1 MQTAQT
7 PPASKIAGYRLSP
20 QQQRLW
26 RLQQRR
32 PPFRAVL
39 QLRSHKPYAADQL
52 QAALQQLIDRHEILR
67 TTFPTLPG
75 MTMPLQVIA
84 DSLSSES
91 VLVRYSTAPQ
101 VQNLLKQPFDW
112 VQGPLFQVHWIR
124 PDELLFSVS
133 ALCADGAT
141 LSLLAQEFQQFYG
154 ATPQLEDPL
163 QYADLAE
170 WQIELL
176 EGEDTAA
183 GRSYWR
189 RSSNL
194 EQVVQRLPLERPKDS
209 VESDTFQ
216 FETHSVELPIEQA
229 QSLYSWAAQQGV
241 TVDEVCLAVWQILI
255 ARLTEQ
261 STLTLGYS
269 CNARQHYEELQ
280 TACGLLTR
288 DLPLRA
294 ELQPDQSFAALVAQV
309 HQTLADIQPWQDY
322 FAWEQDETGWF
333 PISFGVEA
341 APANLSPLEVT
352 ATSTLLE
359 PSTLKLVCRPQADN
373 LSGDLTLDWLYD
385 ASRLD
390 LSTIQQ
396 IQGYWQT
403 LMTEAL
409 AAPETTLAQLPLLGA
424 AERQTL
430 LVDFNQATT
439 QPSNYNSLHQ
449 WFEAQV
455 ACTPEH
461 AALRFEA
468 DCLTYRQL
476 NNRANQIAQRLRQQ
490 GVTSESVVAV
500 VLPRC
505 LDWVIAILG
514 ILKAGGAYLPLDPHL
529 PTERLQTICQDAAV
543 VQVLTQVEWCDRIP
557 KTIPT
562 HCLDAISNETN
573 TENLP
578 HHTAPEHLAYVIY
591 TSGST
596 GQPKG
601 VAVEHRNILNYVQG
615 ILPQLDLKANA
626 HYGLVSS
633 VAADLGNTVLF
644 AALCTGGCLHL
655 IAEDRTLQAS
665 ALADYCRQHPLD
677 CLKIVPSHLGALLT
691 DESDTTWLPHWCLV
705 LGGEAAPGSLV
716 KEIRRHRPAGKIL
729 NHYGPSETTVG
740 VLTYPVPEALQETTL
755 PLGQPLPNVQV
766 YVLDAH
772 HQPVPV
778 GIPGEIYVGGAAV
791 SRGYLNRPAL
801 TTERFIA
808 NPFDSG
814 RLYRTGDRGRHLPSG
829 QIEFL
834 GRIDDQIKLRGFRIE
849 LGEIAAVL
857 QQHPAVQ
864 QAIVVLREESP
875 EPARLVAYAI
885 TTASPEDLKTDLATK
900 LPDYMVPAV
909 VVPLRAFP
917 LNANGKIDRQA
928 LPAPS
933 RRSDVEQTA
942 ASTAAEQTLVG
953 IWQDLLRVD
962 NIGIHDN
969 FFELGGDSILSI
981 QVIARAN
988 QAGLQLTPRQL
999 FEHQT
1004 IAGLAAVAGT
1014 ATAAKAEQGPISGV
1028 APLTPIQ
1035 HRFFEQAVNNRNHW
1049 NQALLLEVR
1058 ESLNPDLLEQAFNHL
1073 IQHHDALRLR
1083 FQRQDNRWQAVH
1095 GDHRPLSLR
1104 RIDAPGCADVETQIV
1119 THANALQT
1127 SLNIT
1132 DGPLMGAAWFD
1143 FGPTCSARL
1152 LVVVHHLVIDGVSWR
1167 VLLEDLQTVYGQ
1179 LQSGVAIALPPKTTS
1194 FQQWGKHLVNYSQS
1208 LPQTQPSQN
1217 PAPLPLDFADGNN
1230 TVASAH
1236 TLALSL
1242 DVAETQAL
1250 LREVPKAYQS
1260 QINDVLLTALLQGM
1274 TKWTERSSLMIELE
1288 NHGRDD
1294 FDGQLDLSRTV
1305 GWFTAIFPVQ
1315 LTLPADPNPG
1325 AALMAIKEQ
1334 LRRPGRPLD
1343 YGVGRYLSGEETT
1356 HPEPSLIFNYL
1367 GQFDSSLPEASL
1379 FGLAPESEGRSR
1391 DPKTRRRH
1399 LLEIN
1404 GRVLAGQLQLAWTYS
1419 DQCHRQETIAQV
1431 AEQTMAALRALIAH
1445 CTSNEAGG
1453 YTPSDFPQANLSQT
1467 ALEQVLAQLQT
1478 SEEG

>member
-1 MQTAQT
+1 MQTAPT
-7 PPASKIAGYRLSP
+7 APASKIAGYRLSP

-26 RLQQRR
+26 RLQQRY
-32 PPFRAVL
+32 PGQPFRAVL
-39 QLRSHKPYAADQL
+39 QLRSPQPYDAALVQK
-52 QAALQQLIDRHEILR
+52 ALQQLIDRHEILR

-84 DSLSSES
+84 EDLSSES
-91 VLVRYSTAPQ
+91 VLVRHSMTPQ
-101 VQNLLKQPFDW
+101 VQDLLKQPFDW

-124 PDELLFSVS
+124 PNELLFNLS

-141 LSLLAQEFQQFYG
+141 LSLLAQEFQQFYQDS
-154 ATPQLEDPL
+154 PPLEEPL

-189 RSSNL
+189 RSSHL

-209 VESDTFQ
+209 DAVDTFQ
-216 FETHSVELPIEQA
+216 FETHSVVLPIEQA
-229 QSLYSWAAQQGV
+229 QALHGWATQQNV

-322 FAWEQDETGWF
+322 FAWEQVQDETGWF
-333 PISFGVEA
+333 PISFGVESV
-341 APANLSPLEVT
+341 PANLSSLEIVT
-352 ATSTLLE
+352 TSALLE
-359 PSTLKLVCRPQADN
+359 PSTLKLVCRPQ
-373 LSGDLTLDWLYD
+373 SGSLTLDWLYD

-396 IQGYWQT
+396 IQGHWQT

-409 AAPETTLAQLPLLGA
+409 AAPETTLAQLPLLSA
-424 AERQTL
+424 TERQTL

-439 QPSNYNSLHQ
+439 QPTDYTSLHQ

-455 ACTPEH
+455 EQTPDH
-461 AALRFEA
+461 PAIRFEA

-476 NNRANQIAQRLRQQ
+476 NNRANQIAQTLRQQ
-490 GVTSESVVAV
+490 GVTSDSVVAV

-505 LDWVIAILG
+505 LDWVIAMLG

-543 VQVLTQVEWCDRIP
+543 VQVLTWVEWRDRTP

-562 HCLDAISNETN
+562 HCLDAISNKAI

-578 HHTAPEHLAYVIY
+578 HHTSPDQLAYVIY

-626 HYGLVSS
+626 HYGMVSS

-655 IAEDRTLQAS
+655 ISEERALQAS
-665 ALADYCRQHPLD
+665 AFADYCRQYPLD

-691 DESDTTWLPHWCLV
+691 DESDTTWLPHQCLV

-716 KEIRRHRPAGKIL
+716 ETIRRHRPQGRIL

-740 VLTYPVPEALQETTL
+740 VLTYPVPDDVQAATL
-755 PLGQPLPNVQV
+755 PLGQPLPNVQI

-791 SRGYLNRPAL
+791 SRGYLNRPEL
-801 TTERFIA
+801 TAERFIT
-808 NPFDSG
+808 NPFSAG
-814 RLYRTGDRGRHLPSG
+814 RLYRTGDRGRHLSSG
-829 QIEFL
+829 QLEFL

-849 LGEIAAVL
+849 LGEIATVL

-885 TTASPEDLKTDLATK
+885 TTAAPEDLKTDLATK

-909 VVPLRAFP
+909 IVPLRAFP
-917 LNANGKIDRQA
+917 LTANGKIDRQA
-928 LPAPS
+928 LPVPS
-933 RRSDVEQTA
+933 RRSEAEQTA
-942 ASTAAEQTLVG
+942 ASTDAEQTLVG

-969 FFELGGDSILSI
+969 FFELGG
-981 QVIARAN
+981 
-988 QAGLQLTPRQL
+988 GLHSQHSGNCQSQPSR
-999 FEHQT
+999 
-1004 IAGLAAVAGT
+1004 
-1014 ATAAKAEQGPISGV
+1014 ATAHP
-1028 APLTPIQ
+1028 PP
-1035 HRFFEQAVNNRNHW
+1035 AV
-1049 NQALLLEVR
+1049 
-1058 ESLNPDLLEQAFNHL
+1058 
-1073 IQHHDALRLR
+1073 
-1083 FQRQDNRWQAVH
+1083 
-1095 GDHRPLSLR
+1095 
-1104 RIDAPGCADVETQIV
+1104 
-1119 THANALQT
+1119 
-1127 SLNIT
+1127 
-1132 DGPLMGAAWFD
+1132 
-1143 FGPTCSARL
+1143 
-1152 LVVVHHLVIDGVSWR
+1152 
-1167 VLLEDLQTVYGQ
+1167 
-1179 LQSGVAIALPPKTTS
+1179 
-1194 FQQWGKHLVNYSQS
+1194 
-1208 LPQTQPSQN
+1208 
-1217 PAPLPLDFADGNN
+1217 
-1230 TVASAH
+1230 
-1236 TLALSL
+1236 
-1242 DVAETQAL
+1242 
-1250 LREVPKAYQS
+1250 
-1260 QINDVLLTALLQGM
+1260 
-1274 TKWTERSSLMIELE
+1274 
-1288 NHGRDD
+1288 
-1294 FDGQLDLSRTV
+1294 
-1305 GWFTAIFPVQ
+1305 
-1315 LTLPADPNPG
+1315 
-1325 AALMAIKEQ
+1325 
-1334 LRRPGRPLD
+1334 
-1343 YGVGRYLSGEETT
+1343 
-1356 HPEPSLIFNYL
+1356 
-1367 GQFDSSLPEASL
+1367 
-1379 FGLAPESEGRSR
+1379 
-1391 DPKTRRRH
+1391 
-1399 LLEIN
+1399 
-1404 GRVLAGQLQLAWTYS
+1404 
-1419 DQCHRQETIAQV
+1419 
-1431 AEQTMAALRALIAH
+1431 
-1445 CTSNEAGG
+1445 
-1453 YTPSDFPQANLSQT
+1453 
-1467 ALEQVLAQLQT
+1467 
-1478 SEEG
+1478 